1 LEFSFLRWDVFFAVT
16 TFLDVD
22 GEAVWVKPSV
32 LVRGRESVDTTG
44 PSSLPRGRLTQKKIR
59 FTENLLHQVRRYL
72 VLILYHCEIVWIA
85 ILDQPSDDARQHR
98 HAEQQ
103 DNEEENGSAG
113 STWLVKSSS
122 WYPSQ

>member
-22 GEAVWVKPSV
+22 GEAVWVKPSA

-44 PSSLPRGRLTQKKIR
+44 PSWQTNTEKDSLHRKSSSSGAPISCADTLQLRNSLD
-59 FTENLLHQVRRYL
+59 L
-72 VLILYHCEIVWIA
+72 A

-103 DNEEENGSAG
+103 DNEEKNGSAG
-113 STWLVKSSS
+113 STWLVKSNS
-122 WYPSQ
+122 WYP